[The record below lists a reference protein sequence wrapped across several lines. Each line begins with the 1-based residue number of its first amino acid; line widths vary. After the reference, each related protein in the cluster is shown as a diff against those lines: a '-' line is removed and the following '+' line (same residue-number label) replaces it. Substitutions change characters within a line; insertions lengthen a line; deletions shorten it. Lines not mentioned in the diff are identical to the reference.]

1 MNKKDE
7 IYKKVKKVL
16 IKISIVIGII
26 ILIFLFL
33 VVPII
38 IFFLLKN
45 GVEKGAE
52 DSWAIGVGFY
62 GALLGGLGTIIA
74 FLVTSYQTN
83 KIQKENISLL
93 EEQFSHDKRLTIK
106 PYLDLS
112 WDYTNRNDI
121 ISINNN
127 DPLQVIKN
135 AVDFVPFQRVIE
147 INNLGLGPAIDV
159 KITKMVLNNIDIT
172 LDEDARWFNSIN
184 INDKKFFGIDIAI
197 LTLNPIENSELYG
210 TKNELEKRYNL
221 LNELYFR
228 IEYGDIL
235 DNKYTKDICL
245 TIKVDPVI
253 SNCDTNENLYVLTD
267 FTYLTDIDENKC
279 YEKLK
284 KRSI

>member
-1 MNKKDE
+1 MDKKDE

-16 IKISIVIGII
+16 IKISIAIGII

-33 VVPII
+33 IVPII

-74 FLVTSYQTN
+74 FLVTSFLN
-83 KIQKENISLL
+83 IKIQKENNFLL
-93 EEQFSHDKRLTIK
+93 KEQFSQDKRLTIK

-112 WDYTNRNDI
+112 WYDTDRNDI
-121 ISINNN
+121 ISINKNN
-127 DPLQVIKN
+127 PIKLIKN
-135 AVDFVPFQRVIE
+135 FPNFKCYQDLLE

-159 KITKMVLNNIDIT
+159 KITKMTLNNRDII
-172 LDEDARWFNSIN
+172 LDEDITWFNSIN
-184 INDKKFFGIDIAI
+184 INSKKFFGIDLAI
-197 LTLNPIENSELYG
+197 LEINEEKQKLYG
-210 TKNELEKRYNL
+210 NIDEIEKKYNQSK
-221 LNELYFR
+221 ELYFR

-235 DNKYTKDICL
+235 DNKYIKDVYLII
-245 TIKVDPVI
+245 T
-253 SNCDTNENLYVLTD
+253 TNSIIEYNNDEDLYEMID
-267 FTYLTDIDENKC
+267 FSYSIETNENKC